1 MLEINHI
8 LSIERESL
16 KGQLILTQK
25 QSLIEFED
33 YKKIQMTK
41 FTELEQINT
50 ALRGI
55 IEGNHGQIEKL
66 MDDKKKNF
74 NEKMGVEKEK
84 IGSEILNIV
93 GKINLK
99 EINEEQIR
107 KIEDANKFLEGKVRF
122 FLNEIE
128 KISKNE
134 QDNERKIEEKNK
146 IIQEV
151 LLEKKNLTEKIY
163 IFEQERLRYINELKK
178 SNDKITELNSKLEK
192 EAILKQDLENYRFG

>member
-1 MLEINHI
+1 M
-8 LSIERESL
+8 SIEGESL
-16 KGQLILTQK
+16 KGQLILSQN
-25 QSLIEFED
+25 QSLIEFEA
-33 YKKIQMTK
+33 YKKTQITK
-41 FTELEQINT
+41 ITELEQINK

-66 MDDKKKNF
+66 MDDKKKMF
-74 NEKMGVEKEK
+74 NEKIGAEKAK
-84 IGSEILNIV
+84 IGSEFPDSG

-128 KISKNE
+128 KVSKKE
-134 QDNERKIEEKNK
+134 QENERKIEEKNK
-146 IIQEV
+146 IIQEI

-163 IFEQERLRYINELKK
+163 NCEQERLRYMNEGKK
-178 SNDKITELNSKLEK
+178 SNDKTTELNEKLAK
-192 EAILKQDLENYRFG
+192 EAILKQDLANYRLGNKKKK